1 MGPYETMH
9 EQGTICR
16 VKIVSKEGEWV
27 LQNEQIHVQKGMRR
41 EIEMY

>member
-1 MGPYETMH
+1 MKLCMSKVQFAGS
-9 EQGTICR
+9 
-16 VKIVSKEGEWV
+16 KFLSKEGEWV